1 MSKLYESGRSLHDKF
16 LSGINILADN
26 VGSTLGP
33 RGRNVIILTEDNPIP
48 LITKDGVTVAR
59 HVESDD
65 PAEKAAIEII
75 RQAAI
80 QTCDDAGDGT
90 TTSTILSRAI
100 FTKAQEYLAAGIA
113 PIEIKR
119 GIDKAVTEVVRQLES
134 VATPIRSEEDIAQ
147 IATISAN
154 GDKTIG
160 SLIARAVDLAGKDG
174 AITVEEAR
182 AVETSLDVVEGFRFG
197 SGWAASAFVTDERR
211 GTAKYEEPLILVTD
225 HKLSTIDGFMPIL
238 ELVAREGKPLI
249 VVADEIEGQLLA
261 ALIMNAMRGTLKVV
275 GVKAPYYGEERRNL
289 LSDLAV
295 ATGATFVSKQ
305 SGMKFAE
312 VKLNDFGKAKSV
324 EISKKETCFVGGA
337 GVAEDIEV
345 KIDSLKAMIQ
355 MTDSL
360 TQAEAYQN
368 RITRLSSGIAIIKV
382 GGSTEPEMIER
393 RDRIEDALE
402 AAKAAQ
408 DAGIVAGGGVSLLR
422 AVQGIE
428 VDIDNPEQEYGVN
441 IIKSCVEEP
450 IRQMARNAED
460 SEDLILSRILQSDD
474 ADVGWN
480 FSTGELV
487 NLREAGVIDPVK
499 VCAAALINAASVA
512 GTLLTTNNAVLF
524 TKKD

>member
-1 MSKLYESGRSLHDKF
+1 MSKIYESGRNLHDKF

-33 RGRNVIILTEDNPIP
+33 RGRNVIIMSEDSSIP
-48 LITKDGVTVAR
+48 TITKDGVTVAR

-80 QTCDDAGDGT
+80 QTCEDAGDGT

-100 FTKAQEYLAAGIA
+100 FTKAQEYLAAGVA

-119 GIDKAVTEVVRQLES
+119 GIDKAVTEVIRHLEG
-134 VATPIRSEEDIAQ
+134 VATPIRSEEDIAH

-154 GDKTIG
+154 GDKVIG
-160 SLIARAVDLAGKDG
+160 SLIAKAVDLAGKDG

-211 GTAKYEEPLILVTD
+211 GTARYEDPLILVTD
-225 HKLSTIDGFMPIL
+225 HKLSTLDEFMPVL

-275 GVKAPYYGEERRNL
+275 AVKAPFYGEERRNL

-305 SGMKFAE
+305 SGMKFNQI
-312 VKLNDFGKAKSV
+312 KLSSFGRSKTV
-324 EISKKETCFVGGA
+324 EISKRETCFVGAVGNP
-337 GVAEDIEV
+337 EDIDV
-345 KIDSLKAMIQ
+345 KVDSLKAMIQ
-355 MTDSL
+355 MTESL

-382 GGSTEPEMIER
+382 GGNTEPEMIER

-408 DAGIVAGGGVSLLR
+408 DAGVVAGGGVALLR
-422 AVQGIE
+422 AVQNIDVP
-428 VDIDNPEQEYGVN
+428 VDGPEQEYGVQ
-441 IIKSCVEEP
+441 IIKTCAEEP

-460 SEDLILSRILQSDD
+460 SEDLILSRILQSENSDM
-474 ADVGWN
+474 GWN

-487 NLREAGVIDPVK
+487 NLKEAGVIDPVK
-499 VCAAALINAASVA
+499 VTAAALLNAASVA
-512 GTLLTTNNAVLF
+512 GTLLTTNNAVLY
-524 TKKD
+524 KKD